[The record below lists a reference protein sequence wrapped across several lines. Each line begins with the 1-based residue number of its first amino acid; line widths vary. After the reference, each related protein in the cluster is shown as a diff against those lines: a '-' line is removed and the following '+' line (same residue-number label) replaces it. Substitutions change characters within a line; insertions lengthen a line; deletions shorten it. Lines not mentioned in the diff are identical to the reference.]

1 VRSGLLRDPY
11 TDKDLSYA
19 KGTRNEISI
28 DHVVALGAAWRSGA
42 STWTAERRVEF
53 ANDPDN
59 MLAVDVAANND
70 KGSKTP
76 HQWRPPRDFWCAYAE
91 RWVGVKSLYR
101 LTITAAEKAALGEML
116 GSCSFI

>member
-1 VRSGLLRDPY
+1 
-11 TDKDLSYA
+11 
-19 KGTRNEISI
+19 
-28 DHVVALGAAWRSGA
+28 
-42 STWTAERRVEF
+42 VEF

-76 HQWRPPRDFWCAYAE
+76 DQWRPPRDFWCAYAE
-91 RWVGVKSLYR
+91 RWVGVRSLYR

-116 GSCSFI
+116 GSCSLYRKN